1 MFTGV
6 GLGLGNALS
15 LAACLVLSA
24 AGYIQRI
31 PREEAILRRELGE
44 PYVEYASR
52 TRRLLPGV
60 W

>member
-15 LAACLVLSA
+15 IAACLVLSA
-24 AGYIQRI
+24 AGYIQSI